1 MSKHNRQDPVPLE
14 PTTKR
19 PRLEEEHLYAPLH
32 HHQRHQHH
40 HNHSAN
46 HQYNPHHHQHP
57 HQSQHAQN
65 HSPSKPRY
73 PTTAELLLNPKAG
86 RLGVVHTHG
95 TGSGSGGSGSGS
107 SSGSSSGG
115 APGINAGMGSGLP
128 TGSRQGKVQLP
139 PLQLQNVDSAGTRA
153 ANMLLNLHG
162 VTERASST
170 PFGSRHSSPFPGQA
184 VRQQQQQQQQPQPQ
198 QQGFRGEGG
207 GSTHARSQSASG
219 GFAGG
224 KGSGVLKLPSIED
237 GFKTGSEARAT
248 KKKRSPTPE
257 IQFLNSRFSSGH
269 STQVRNSSVVDLTND
284 EEDDD
289 IIYSGTKSIAPVV
302 CYGMILKVQ
311 ASIAVIP
318 DPPPNLDPLGF
329 GRMWPKIPVS
339 LTRGE
344 PRSSWVVNL
353 TTASGRNVGTLRGAN
368 AKAMAS
374 LMDLGLVDRT
384 QAIILP
390 RYKGF
395 EVAGQPTSQS
405 VEMTIT
411 LYGTEGNARKVGKML
426 RQHNIVLQD
435 PIEKDPKFP
444 YKNPQY
450 PEEQQ
455 QNGNSYMA
463 AADRARLGKATYS
476 IRTTEEVKNEIT
488 AVLDSLEKVQVLEE
502 TEADPRITTSL
513 LPHQKQGLNFML
525 QKEGD
530 RTYEQ
535 DDGTSFWKM
544 KFSPGG
550 ARMYHNVITGQH
562 TRSKPQSCLGGILA
576 DDMGLG
582 KTLTVLSLIVTT
594 LQDAIAFGRKQKTS
608 AASDHD
614 LSVMYAKS
622 TLLICPLSVLVNW
635 EDQIRAHIV
644 PDAIS
649 YYVYHGN
656 NRLSDLNELAKYD
669 MVITTYALAASDF
682 GKAQKDNSG
691 VLQKIHW
698 FRIVLDEAHTIR
710 EQNTVQSKA
719 ICNMEASRRW
729 AVTGTPVQNRLDDL
743 GTLIKFL
750 RLSPFDVR
758 SQFNQYISAPLKS
771 GDPTSMDKLRV
782 LVDSVALRRRK
793 DRIDLP
799 TKHDRTV
806 QLQFSRD
813 EQELYDATSRQSRY
827 KIDMVAKQGHLS
839 GKAYVHILQT
849 ILRLRMICA
858 SRDLLGDED
867 TAGLISS
874 NAIDI
879 DSLTDEETHAM
890 SKKQAFEIYNL
901 MKESDE
907 DICYTCQKKVS
918 PLTAR
923 DGTPTNQD
931 ANSPFGH
938 ITSCPHLFCTECGP
952 KYLESLLEYASM
964 GDWTSCPLCRQPLRI
979 GLRELKTSDDPSL
992 QKDENGKRKVVYRNP
1007 STKIMQLVADLLDN
1021 RKMGDDKGR
1030 IKSVIFS
1037 GWTMHLDLI
1046 EFALEKVGIKWTR
1059 IDGKMNRGQRADSL
1073 TRFRDDPDIE
1083 AILVSISAGGVGL
1096 NLTAASRVYVMEPQ
1110 FNPAAEAQAIDRVH
1124 RLGQE
1129 REVWCTRYIMEGSF
1143 EEKIVELQQKK
1154 LRIADLSMTQ
1164 GKTKRQRAQ
1173 DKIDDLRELFR

>member
-1 MSKHNRQDPVPLE
+1 MSKHNRHDPIPME
-14 PTTKR
+14 STTKR
-19 PRLEEEHLYAPLH
+19 PRLEDDNRHNLH
-32 HHQRHQHH
+32 FPASR
-40 HNHSAN
+40 
-46 HQYNPHHHQHP
+46 
-57 HQSQHAQN
+57 
-65 HSPSKPRY
+65 PRQLT
-73 PTTAELLLNPKAG
+73 PAELLNPRA
-86 RLGVVHTHG
+86 RLAT
-95 TGSGSGGSGSGS
+95 SAPASGSGS
-107 SSGSSSGG
+107 SS
-115 APGINAGMGSGLP
+115 NHDNN
-128 TGSRQGKVQLP
+128 RLP
-139 PLQLQNVDSAGTRA
+139 PLHHHHHHGNDDSGARA
-153 ANMLLNLHG
+153 ANMLMNLHG
-162 VTERASST
+162 VVERASTT
-170 PFGSRHSSPFPGQA
+170 PPFASRNRSPFDRQLHK
-184 VRQQQQQQQQPQPQ
+184 QQQQVFAS
-198 QQGFRGEGG
+198 GYASDFRDGG
-207 GSTHARSQSASG
+207 GNQNHAIRSGDGSG
-219 GFAGG
+219 GSNSSG
-224 KGSGVLKLPSIED
+224 KAPESITMLAKMED
-237 GFKTGSEARAT
+237 EYTTPRSVKRA
-248 KKKRSPTPE
+248 KRSPTPE
-257 IQFLNSRFSSGH
+257 IQFLNSRFSSGS
-269 STQVRNSSVVDLTND
+269 STQVKSSSVVDLTND
-284 EEDDD
+284 VEDDD
-289 IIYSGTKSIAPVV
+289 EDVIYSGTKSIAPVV
-302 CYGMILKVQ
+302 CYGMIAKVQ
-311 ASIAVIP
+311 ASIAIIP
-318 DPPPNLDPLGF
+318 DPPPNSDPLSF

-344 PRSSWVVNL
+344 PRTYVVNL
-353 TTASGRNVGTLRGAN
+353 TTASGKNVGTLRGAN

-384 QAIILP
+384 QAVILP

-405 VEMTIT
+405 VEMMIT
-411 LYGTEGNARKVGKML
+411 LYGTEGNAKKVGNML
-426 RQHNIVLQD
+426 GQHNLFLQD
-435 PIEKDPKFP
+435 PVDKDPKFP
-444 YKNPQY
+444 YRNPQY
-450 PEEQQ
+450 PEDHQ
-455 QNGNSYMA
+455 QNGASFMA

-476 IRTTEEVKNEIT
+476 VRTTEEVKNEIT

-502 TEADPRITTSL
+502 TEADDTITTAL

-525 QKEGD
+525 KKESE

-535 DDGTSFWKM
+535 GRDNSFWNM
-544 KFSPGG
+544 RLSPGG
-550 ARMYHNVITGQH
+550 VKMYHNVITGQQ
-562 TRSKPQSCLGGILA
+562 TRSKPPPCLGGILA

-582 KTLTVLSLIVTT
+582 KTLTVLSLIMST
-594 LQDAIAFGRKQKTS
+594 LQEGTAFGKRRKNGPTS
-608 AASDHD
+608 EHD
-614 LSVMYAKS
+614 LSVMYARS

-635 EDQIRAHIV
+635 EEQIKTHV
-644 PDAIS
+644 KPDS
-649 YYVYHGN
+649 LSFYLYHGN

-682 GKAQKDNSG
+682 GKAQKDNGS
-691 VLQKIHW
+691 VLQRIHW

-771 GDPTSMDKLRV
+771 GDPTSMDKLRI
-782 LVDSVALRRRK
+782 LVDSIALRRRK
-793 DRIDLP
+793 DKINLP
-799 TKHDRTV
+799 AKHDTTLR
-806 QLQFSRD
+806 LRFSPQ

-839 GKAYVHILQT
+839 GKAYVHVLQT

-890 SKKQAFEIYNL
+890 GKKQAFEIYNL

-907 DICYTCQKKVS
+907 DICYTCQKKVN
-918 PLTAR
+918 PANAR
-923 DGTPTNQD
+923 DSTPPPVDTN
-931 ANSPFGH
+931 AAFGH

-952 KYLESLLEYASM
+952 KYLSSLLEYVAM
-964 GDWTSCPLCRQPLRI
+964 GDWTNCPLCRQPLRV
-979 GLRELKTSDDPSL
+979 GMRDLKVADDPAL

-1007 STKIMQLVADLLDN
+1007 STKIMQLVQDLLDN
-1021 RKMGDDKGR
+1021 REKGDDKGR
-1030 IKSVIFS
+1030 IKSVVFS

-1046 EFALEKVGIKWTR
+1046 EYAFENVGIKWTR
-1059 IDGKMNRGQRADSL
+1059 VDGKMSRQQRTDSL

-1096 NLTAASRVYVMEPQ
+1096 NLTSASMVYVMEPQ

-1129 REVWCTRYIMEGSF
+1129 REVWCTRYIMENSF
-1143 EEKIVELQQKK
+1143 EEKIVALQRKK
-1154 LRIADLSMTQ
+1154 QRIADLSMTQ
-1164 GKTKRQRAQ
+1164 GKSKRQRAQ

>member
-1 MSKHNRQDPVPLE
+1 MSKHNRHDPIPME
-14 PTTKR
+14 STTKR
-19 PRLEEEHLYAPLH
+19 PRLDEDIPLNM
-32 HHQRHQHH
+32 RIPVPA
-40 HNHSAN
+40 SR
-46 HQYNPHHHQHP
+46 
-57 HQSQHAQN
+57 
-65 HSPSKPRY
+65 PRQL
-73 PTTAELLLNPKAG
+73 TAADLLNPRA
-86 RLGVVHTHG
+86 RLAT
-95 TGSGSGGSGSGS
+95 SAPASGSGS
-107 SSGSSSGG
+107 LSNSEHGRLPSLHQHLHSTDDSG
-115 APGINAGMGSGLP
+115 A
-128 TGSRQGKVQLP
+128 
-139 PLQLQNVDSAGTRA
+139 RA
-153 ANMLLNLHG
+153 ASMLLNLHG
-162 VTERASST
+162 VVERAST
-170 PFGSRHSSPFPGQA
+170 TPPFGSRTRSPFD
-184 VRQQQQQQQQPQPQ
+184 RQLHRHQQSGYASGYSSELSDGSGSQNNAS
-198 QQGFRGEGG
+198 RSGG
-207 GSTHARSQSASG
+207 GSNRAADSSMALSKT
-219 GFAGG
+219 
-224 KGSGVLKLPSIED
+224 ED
-237 GFKTGSEARAT
+237 GYSTPRSVRRT
-248 KKKRSPTPE
+248 KKSPTPE
-257 IQFLNSRFSSGH
+257 IQFLNSRFSSGS
-269 STQVRNSSVVDLTND
+269 STQVRSSSVVDLTND
-284 EEDDD
+284 MEDDD
-289 IIYSGTKSIAPVV
+289 EDVIYSGTKSIAPVV
-302 CYGMILKVQ
+302 CYGMISKVQ
-311 ASIAVIP
+311 ASIAIIP
-318 DPPPNLDPLGF
+318 DPPPNIDPLSF

-344 PRSSWVVNL
+344 PRTYVVNL
-353 TTASGRNVGTLRGAN
+353 TTASGKNVGTLRGAN

-384 QAIILP
+384 QAVICP

-405 VEMTIT
+405 VEMMIT
-411 LYGTEGNARKVGKML
+411 LYGTEGNAKKVGNML
-426 RQHNIVLQD
+426 GQHNLFLQD
-435 PIEKDPKFP
+435 PVDKDPNFV
-444 YKNPQY
+444 YRNPQY
-450 PEEQQ
+450 PDDHQ
-455 QNGNSYMA
+455 QNGTSFMA

-502 TEADPRITTSL
+502 TEAEPSITTTL

-525 QKEGD
+525 KKESE

-535 DDGTSFWKM
+535 GRDNSFWNM
-544 KFSPGG
+544 RLSPGG
-550 ARMYHNVITGQH
+550 VKMYHNVITGQQ
-562 TRSKPQSCLGGILA
+562 TRSKPPPCLGGILA

-582 KTLTVLSLIVTT
+582 KTLTVLALIMST
-594 LQDAIAFGRKQKTS
+594 LQESAAFGKRRKNGQ
-608 AASDHD
+608 ASDHD

-635 EDQIRAHIV
+635 EDQIKMHV
-644 PDAIS
+644 KPDS
-649 YYVYHGN
+649 LSVYLYHGN

-669 MVITTYALAASDF
+669 LVITTYALAASDF
-682 GKAQKDNSG
+682 GKAHKDNG
-691 VLQKIHW
+691 K
-698 FRIVLDEAHTIR
+698 AHTIR

-771 GDPTSMDKLRV
+771 GDPTSMDKLRI
-782 LVDSVALRRRK
+782 LVDSIALRRRK
-793 DRIDLP
+793 DKINLP
-799 TKHDRTV
+799 AKNDTTLR
-806 QLQFSRD
+806 LRFSPQ

-839 GKAYVHILQT
+839 GKAYVHVLQT

-890 SKKQAFEIYNL
+890 GKKQAFEIYNL

-907 DICYTCQKKVS
+907 DICYTCQKKVN
-918 PLTAR
+918 PANAR
-923 DGTPTNQD
+923 DGTPPPVD
-931 ANSPFGH
+931 AGAAFGH

-952 KYLESLLEYASM
+952 KYLSGLLEYAAM
-964 GDWTSCPLCRQPLRI
+964 GDWTNCPLCRQPLRV
-979 GLRELKTSDDPSL
+979 GMRDLKVADDPAL

-1007 STKIMQLVADLLDN
+1007 STKIMQLVQDLLDN
-1021 RKMGDDKGR
+1021 RERGDDKGR
-1030 IKSVIFS
+1030 IKSVVFS

-1046 EFALEKVGIKWTR
+1046 EYAFENVGIKWTR
-1059 IDGKMNRGQRADSL
+1059 VDGKMSRQQRTDAL
-1073 TRFRDDPDIE
+1073 TRFREDPDVE

-1096 NLTAASRVYVMEPQ
+1096 NLTSASMVYVMEPQ

-1129 REVWCTRYIMEGSF
+1129 REVWCTRYIMENSF
-1143 EEKIVELQQKK
+1143 EEKIVALQKK
-1154 LRIADLSMTQ
+1154 KQRIADLSMTQ
-1164 GKTKRQRAQ
+1164 GKSKRQRAQ

>member
-1 MSKHNRQDPVPLE
+1 MSKHNRQDPIPLE
-14 PTTKR
+14 HTTKR
-19 PRLEEEHLYAPLH
+19 PRLENDTYTYPLQHPSHHHIPHLSHPLH
-32 HHQRHQHH
+32 HHQS
-40 HNHSAN
+40 HS
-46 HQYNPHHHQHP
+46 PTP
-57 HQSQHAQN
+57 
-65 HSPSKPRY
+65 HSPSRPRY
-73 PTTAELLLNPKAG
+73 PTPAELLLNPKAA
-86 RLGVVHTHG
+86 RLAATSSSQSPYASLLGSNSSSS
-95 TGSGSGGSGSGS
+95 TGSTPSYGAS
-107 SSGSSSGG
+107 SSNAGYSGG
-115 APGINAGMGSGLP
+115 ANVVPPGTRHN
-128 TGSRQGKVQLP
+128 KVTLP
-139 PLQLQNVDSAGTRA
+139 PLQLQEPGTPVEVGSRA

-162 VTERASST
+162 VGERNPNTS
-170 PFGSRHSSPFPGQA
+170 PFGSRHSSPFG
-184 VRQQQQQQQQPQPQ
+184 RQPQQQQPQRSPQ
-198 QQGFRGEGG
+198 RQPQGYGIYSGE
-207 GSTHARSQSASG
+207 SS
-219 GFAGG
+219 
-224 KGSGVLKLPSIED
+224 GSGSGSGHVRSSSAGYRGSNDRGMALPRVED
-237 GFKTGSEARAT
+237 TGTTTTSRRQ
-248 KKKRSPTPE
+248 KRSPTPE
-257 IQFLNSRFSSGH
+257 IQFLNSRFMSGSS
-269 STQVRNSSVVDLTND
+269 SSQHRSSAIVDLTND
-284 EEDDD
+284 EEEDD

-302 CYGMILKVQ
+302 CYGMIVKVQ

-318 DPPPNLDPLGF
+318 DPPPNLDPLSF
-329 GRMWPKIPVS
+329 GRMWPKIPVA
-339 LTRGE
+339 LARGE
-344 PRSSWVVNL
+344 PRTYVVNL
-353 TTASGRNVGTLRGAN
+353 TTSSGKIVGTLRGAN

-411 LYGTEGNARKVGKML
+411 LYGTEGNAKKVGNML
-426 RQHNIVLQD
+426 GQHNLFLQD
-435 PIEKDPKFP
+435 PIDKDPKFP
-444 YKNPQY
+444 YRNPQY
-450 PEEQQ
+450 PEEHRE
-455 QNGNSYMA
+455 NGNAYLA

-476 IRTTEEVKNEIT
+476 IRTTEEVKNEINV
-488 AVLDSLEKVQVLEE
+488 VLDSLEKVQVLEE
-502 TEADPRITTSL
+502 TEANESITTAL

-525 QKEGD
+525 KKESE

-535 DDGTSFWKM
+535 GDDTSFWNVRM
-544 KFSPGG
+544 SPGG
-550 ARMYHNVITGQH
+550 VRMYHNVITGQQ
-562 TRSKPQSCLGGILA
+562 TRSKPPACLGGILA

-582 KTLTVLSLIVTT
+582 KTLTVLSLVVAT
-594 LQDAIAFGRKQKTS
+594 LQEATNFGNQQKSSPT
-608 AASDHD
+608 SDHD

-635 EDQIRAHIV
+635 EEQIRMHVI
-644 PDAIS
+644 PDTIS

-656 NRLSDLNELAKYD
+656 NRLSNLNELAKYD

-682 GKAQKDNSG
+682 GKAQKENGS
-691 VLQKIHW
+691 VLQRIHW

-758 SQFNQYISAPLKS
+758 SQFNQYISSPLKS
-771 GDPTSMDKLRV
+771 GDPTSMDKLRI
-782 LVDSVALRRRK
+782 LVDSIALRRRK
-793 DRIDLP
+793 DKIDLP
-799 TKHDRTV
+799 TKHDRTL
-806 QLQFSRD
+806 QLRFSPQ

-839 GKAYVHILQT
+839 GKAYVHVLQT

-890 SKKQAFEIYNL
+890 GKKQAFEIFNL

-907 DICYTCQKKVS
+907 DICYTCQKKVN
-918 PLTAR
+918 PANAR
-923 DGTPTNQD
+923 DGTPTNSD
-931 ANSPFGH
+931 ANAPFGH

-952 KYLESLLEYASM
+952 KYLSSLLEYANM
-964 GDWTSCPLCRQPLRI
+964 GDWTNCPLCRQPLRI
-979 GLRELKTSDDPSL
+979 GMRDLKASEDPSL
-992 QKDENGKRKVVYRNP
+992 QKDEGGKRKVVYRNP
-1007 STKIMQLVADLLDN
+1007 STKIMQLVGDLLDN
-1021 RKMGDDKGR
+1021 REKGDIGRR
-1030 IKSVIFS
+1030 IKSVVFS

-1046 EFALEKVGIKWTR
+1046 ECALDNVGIRWTR
-1059 IDGKMNRGQRADSL
+1059 IDGKMNRSQRAESL

-1124 RLGQE
+1124 RLGQD
-1129 REVWCTRYIMEGSF
+1129 REVWCTRYIMENSF
-1143 EEKIVELQQKK
+1143 EEKIVALQKK
-1154 LRIADLSMTQ
+1154 KQRIADLSMTQ
-1164 GKTKRQRAQ
+1164 GKSKRQRAQ

>member
-1 MSKHNRQDPVPLE
+1 ML
-14 PTTKR
+14 
-19 PRLEEEHLYAPLH
+19 
-32 HHQRHQHH
+32 
-40 HNHSAN
+40 
-46 HQYNPHHHQHP
+46 
-57 HQSQHAQN
+57 
-65 HSPSKPRY
+65 
-73 PTTAELLLNPKAG
+73 
-86 RLGVVHTHG
+86 RLGFT
-95 TGSGSGGSGSGS
+95 
-107 SSGSSSGG
+107 
-115 APGINAGMGSGLP
+115 
-128 TGSRQGKVQLP
+128 
-139 PLQLQNVDSAGTRA
+139 D
-153 ANMLLNLHG
+153 
-162 VTERASST
+162 
-170 PFGSRHSSPFPGQA
+170 
-184 VRQQQQQQQQPQPQ
+184 
-198 QQGFRGEGG
+198 
-207 GSTHARSQSASG
+207 
-219 GFAGG
+219 
-224 KGSGVLKLPSIED
+224 ED
-237 GFKTGSEARAT
+237 
-248 KKKRSPTPE
+248 
-257 IQFLNSRFSSGH
+257 
-269 STQVRNSSVVDLTND
+269 
-284 EEDDD
+284 EDDL
-289 IIYSGTKSIAPVV
+289 IYSGTKSIAPIV
-302 CYGMILKVQ
+302 CYGMIMKVQ

-318 DPPPNLDPLGF
+318 DPPPNLDPLSF

-344 PRSSWVVNL
+344 PRTSWVVNL

-395 EVAGQPTSQS
+395 EVAGQPTSQT

-411 LYGTEGNARKVGKML
+411 LYGTEGNARKVGNML
-426 RQHNIVLQD
+426 GQHNLFLQD

-455 QNGNSYMA
+455 QNGNAYMA

-502 TEADPRITTSL
+502 TEADPRITTAM

-525 QKEGD
+525 KKEGE
-530 RTYEQ
+530 TAYEQ
-535 DDGTSFWKM
+535 GDGTSFWNVRM
-544 KFSPGG
+544 SPGG
-550 ARMYHNVITGQH
+550 VRMYHNVITGQQM
-562 TRSKPQSCLGGILA
+562 RSKPTPCLGGILA

-582 KTLTVLSLIVTT
+582 KTLTVLSLIIST
-594 LQDAIAFGRKQKTS
+594 LQEAAAFGRRRKGSPT
-608 AASDHD
+608 SDHD

-635 EDQIRAHIV
+635 EDQIKAHVV

-682 GKAQKDNSG
+682 GKAQKDNTG

-750 RLSPFDVR
+750 RVSPFDVR

-771 GDPTSMDKLRV
+771 GDPTSMDKLRI
-782 LVDSVALRRRK
+782 LVDSIALRRRK

-799 TKHDRTV
+799 TKHDRTL
-806 QLQFSRD
+806 QLRFSPE

-827 KIDMVAKQGHLS
+827 KIDMVAKQGHLN
-839 GKAYVHILQT
+839 GKAYVHVLQT

-890 SKKQAFEIYNL
+890 GKKQAFEIYNL

-918 PLTAR
+918 TATAR

-931 ANSPFGH
+931 ASAPFGH

-952 KYLESLLEYASM
+952 KYLEALLEYANM
-964 GDWTSCPLCRQPLRI
+964 GDWTSCPLCRLPLRI
-979 GLRELKTSDDPSL
+979 GMRELKASDDPSL
-992 QKDENGKRKVVYRNP
+992 QKDENIKRKVVFRNS
-1007 STKIMQLVADLLDN
+1007 STKIRHLVNDLMDN
-1021 RKMGDDKGR
+1021 RNMGDDKGR

-1046 EFALEKVGIKWTR
+1046 EFAFERAGIKWTR
-1059 IDGKMNRGQRADSL
+1059 IDGKMNRAQRADSL
-1073 TRFRDDPDIE
+1073 TRFREDPDVE

-1129 REVWCTRYIMEGSF
+1129 REVWCTRYIMEDSF
-1143 EEKIVELQQKK
+1143 EEKIVALQQKK
-1154 LRIADLSMTQ
+1154 QRIADLSMTQ
-1164 GKTKRQRAQ
+1164 GKSKRQRAQ

>member
-1 MSKHNRQDPVPLE
+1 MSKHNRQDPIPLE
-14 PTTKR
+14 PTTSKR
-19 PRLEEEHLYAPLH
+19 PRLDDDPYHYSLQHHTPH
-32 HHQRHQHH
+32 HVHHIPHHQ
-40 HNHSAN
+40 
-46 HQYNPHHHQHP
+46 
-57 HQSQHAQN
+57 QSFQQAQ

-73 PTTAELLLNPKAG
+73 PTPAELLLNPKAA
-86 RLGVVHTHG
+86 RLAAASTSQ
-95 TGSGSGGSGSGS
+95 TPYASSGSGSGS
-107 SSGSSSGG
+107 SLGSTPGYASSGSGVSGV
-115 APGINAGMGSGLP
+115 S
-128 TGSRQGKVQLP
+128 TGGGVIRQGNNVTLP
-139 PLQLQNVDSAGTRA
+139 PLQLQDAGSRA

-162 VTERASST
+162 VVERNPTIS
-170 PFGSRHSSPFPGQA
+170 PFGSRHSSPFG
-184 VRQQQQQQQQPQPQ
+184 RQPQQQQQQPLQQQ
-198 QQGFRGEGG
+198 QQGYTGYTGESSSGNSG
-207 GSTHARSQSASG
+207 HVRSSSA
-219 GFAGG
+219 GFAGSNG
-224 KGSGVLKLPSIED
+224 RSSGIRSIPRLED
-237 GFKTGSEARAT
+237 TGSKSTTRRL
-248 KKKRSPTPE
+248 KRSPTPE
-257 IQFLNSRFSSGH
+257 IQFLNSRFSTGSSH
-269 STQVRNSSVVDLTND
+269 VRNSSVVDLTN
-284 EEDDD
+284 EEEEDD

-302 CYGMILKVQ
+302 CYGMIVKVQ

-318 DPPPNLDPLGF
+318 DPPPNLDPLSF
-329 GRMWPKIPVS
+329 GRMWPKIPVT
-339 LTRGE
+339 LTRGD
-344 PRSSWVVNL
+344 PKSYVVNL
-353 TTASGRNVGTLRGAN
+353 TTASGTNVGTLRGAN

-395 EVAGQPTSQS
+395 EVAGQPTSKS

-411 LYGTEGNARKVGKML
+411 LYGTEGNAKKVGNML
-426 RQHNIVLQD
+426 GQHNLFLQD
-435 PIEKDPKFP
+435 PIDKDPKFP
-444 YKNPQY
+444 YRNPQY
-450 PEEQQ
+450 PEEQRE
-455 QNGNSYMA
+455 NGSAYMA
-463 AADRARLGKATYS
+463 AIDRARLGKATYS

-488 AVLDSLEKVQVLEE
+488 QVLDSLEKVQVLEE
-502 TEADPRITTSL
+502 TEAEPSITTAM

-525 QKEGD
+525 KKESE

-535 DDGTSFWKM
+535 GDDATSFWNVRI
-544 KFSPGG
+544 SPGG
-550 ARMYHNVITGQH
+550 VKMYHNVITGQQ
-562 TRSKPQSCLGGILA
+562 TRSKPPGCLGGILA

-582 KTLTVLSLIVTT
+582 KTLTVLSLIVAT
-594 LQDAIAFGRKQKTS
+594 LQDAANFGNRRKDGPS
-608 AASDHD
+608 SEHD
-614 LSVMYAKS
+614 LSLMYAKS

-635 EDQIRAHIV
+635 EDQIRMHV
-644 PDAIS
+644 QPDTIS

-682 GKAQKDNSG
+682 GKAQKENGS
-691 VLQKIHW
+691 VLQRIHW
-698 FRIVLDEAHTIR
+698 YRIVLDEAHTIR

-750 RLSPFDVR
+750 RLSPFEAR

-771 GDPTSMDKLRV
+771 GDPTSMDKLRI
-782 LVDSVALRRRK
+782 LVDSIALRRRK

-799 TKHDRTV
+799 TKHDRT
-806 QLQFSRD
+806 LHLRFSPQ

-839 GKAYVHILQT
+839 GKAYVHVLQT

-890 SKKQAFEIYNL
+890 GKKQAFEIFNL

-907 DICYTCQKKVS
+907 DICYTCQKKVN
-918 PLTAR
+918 PANAR
-923 DGTPTNQD
+923 DGTPTSSD
-931 ANSPFGH
+931 ANAPFGH

-952 KYLESLLEYASM
+952 KYLSSLLEYASM
-964 GDWTSCPLCRQPLRI
+964 GDWTNCPLCRQPLRI
-979 GLRELKTSDDPSL
+979 GMRDLKASEDPSL
-992 QKDENGKRKVVYRNP
+992 QKDDNGKRKVVYRNP

-1021 RKMGDDKGR
+1021 REMGDEGRR

-1046 EFALEKVGIKWTR
+1046 EYALDNVGIRWTR
-1059 IDGKMNRGQRADSL
+1059 IDGKMNRSQRADSL
-1073 TRFRDDPDIE
+1073 IKFRDDPDIE
-1083 AILVSISAGGVGL
+1083 CILVSISAGGVGL

-1124 RLGQE
+1124 RLGQD
-1129 REVWCTRYIMEGSF
+1129 REVWCTRYIMENSF
-1143 EEKIVELQQKK
+1143 EEKIVALQKK
-1154 LRIADLSMTQ
+1154 KQRIADLSMTQ
-1164 GKTKRQRAQ
+1164 GKSKRQRAQ
-1173 DKIDDLRELFR
+1173 DKIDDLKELFR